1 MTGGSAEGGGGAA
14 AKGFKGEAVEG
25 AKGFVE
31 GVEANGFDVGLV
43 DVENGFDDATA
54 GPSPP
59 VLPPKIN
66 PPRSTATAFGCFSFF
81 SSSNLAFSSGDSF
94 HIRFALN
101 ARILPS
107 FFRQLVRGHAKT

>member
-25 AKGFVE
+25 AKGFEE
-31 GVEANGFDVGLV
+31 GVEANGFDDVV
-43 DVENGFDDATA
+43 VENGFDDVPA
-54 GPSPP
+54 GLSPP
-59 VLPPKIN
+59 ALPPKIN